1 MAITPARQ
9 ETQRIKDQKAIAELR
24 LKGLSQQAIAERLGI
39 SQPTVCRDL
48 KVIHQEWQ
56 DSAKEDIGCIVA
68 RELAKLD
75 MMETELW
82 NEWQR
87 SKLESQ
93 KKVVEERPTA
103 KGGTGKIL
111 RIETAGQTGDA
122 RYINALLGIQDRRAK
137 LLGIDAPTKG
147 VLNVGGTV
155 TVQASEYDFDSMP
168 TDALAELIRVR
179 RNGSAST
186 ATH

>member
-1 MAITPARQ
+1 MANNEKRSD
-9 ETQRIKDQKAIAELR
+9 TQRIKDQKAVADLR
-24 LKGLSQQAIAERLGI
+24 LRGMSQQAISEKLGI
-39 SQPTVCRDL
+39 SQPTVSRDL
-48 KVIHQEWQ
+48 KLVHQQWQ
-56 DSAKEDIGCIVA
+56 DSAKEDIGTIVA

-75 MMETELW
+75 FMETELW
-82 NEWQR
+82 NEWMR
-87 SKLESQ
+87 SKLDSQ

-103 KGGTGKIL
+103 KGGTGKIA

-155 TVQASEYDFDSMP
+155 TMQTSDYDFSSMS
-168 TDALAELIRVR
+168 TEALAELIKAR
-179 RNGSAST
+179 RNAGAP
-186 ATH
+186 AN